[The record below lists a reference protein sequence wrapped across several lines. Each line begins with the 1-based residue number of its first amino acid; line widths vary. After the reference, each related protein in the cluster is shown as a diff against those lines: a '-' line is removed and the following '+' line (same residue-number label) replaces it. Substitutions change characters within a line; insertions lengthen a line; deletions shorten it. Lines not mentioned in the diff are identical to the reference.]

1 MNLITLENISKSYS
15 EKQIINNISFGINE
29 GEKIG
34 IIGVNG
40 TGKSTLLKIVAGLD
54 EFYEGKITK
63 VNKLRCEYLPQNVNF
78 NDEDKVLTAVFYGDT
93 VEMKALREYEDIVS
107 KLSSGQGDYEE
118 LSNKLIEAQEPMDD
132 LNLWDMEREAKTILT
147 KLGITNFEE
156 KVSNLSGGQRKR
168 IALASALIRPCDL
181 LILDEPTNHL
191 DSETIGWL
199 EEYLNSRKG
208 SLLMIT
214 HDRYFLDRV
223 TNRIIELDKGN
234 LYSYDG
240 NYSYFLEKKI
250 ERKELE
256 KSSEE
261 KRQNF
266 LRNELKWVKRGAKAR
281 STKQKARLDRFK
293 EISEIKYDGE
303 DQEVDFDIKG
313 SRLGKKLV
321 EINNVSKSF
330 GDKEIIKDFSY
341 ILLRKD
347 RIGIIGENG
356 RGKSTLMNL
365 IAGELPVDSGE
376 IIRGETVK
384 IGYFSQENYFI
395 DNDLRVIDY
404 IREVGEYLETAS
416 GEKITA
422 SAMLEKF
429 LFTPEI
435 QYTEVKRL
443 SGGEKRRLYLLRVL
457 MSAPNILLLDEP
469 TNDLDITTL
478 TILEDYLDSFDGP
491 VITVSH
497 DRYFIDRICNK
508 IFYFKSADEI
518 DILHGGYNEYLLFR
532 QLEEEKVLEVKEKK
546 EKPKSEKALKF
557 SFNEQREYETIDE
570 VIENLEEKIKELDK
584 SIEENASSYGTL
596 NDLLKEK
603 EQVEKELSE
612 KYDRWTY
619 LYELAEKIEQS
630 KK

>member
-1 MNLITLENISKSYS
+1 
-15 EKQIINNISFGINE
+15 
-29 GEKIG
+29 
-34 IIGVNG
+34 
-40 TGKSTLLKIVAGLD
+40 
-54 EFYEGKITK
+54 
-63 VNKLRCEYLPQNVNF
+63 
-78 NDEDKVLTAVFYGDT
+78 
-93 VEMKALREYEDIVS
+93 
-107 KLSSGQGDYEE
+107 
-118 LSNKLIEAQEPMDD
+118 
-132 LNLWDMEREAKTILT
+132 MEREAKTILT
-147 KLGITNFEE
+147 KLGITDFEE

-293 EISEIKYDGE
+293 EISEIKYDKDNE
-303 DQEVDFDIKG
+303 EVDFDIKG

-321 EINNVSKSF
+321 EINHVSKSF
-330 GDKEIIKDFSY
+330 GSKEIIKDFSY

-365 IAGELPVDSGE
+365 IAGELPVDNGE

-384 IGYFSQENYFI
+384 IGYFSQESYFV

-416 GEKITA
+416 GEKISA

-457 MSAPNILLLDEP
+457 MSSPNILLLDEP

-497 DRYFIDRICNK
+497 DRYFIDRVCNK
-508 IFYFKSADEI
+508 IFYFKSAEEI
-518 DILHGGYNEYLLFR
+518 DILHGGYNEYLVYKE
-532 QLEEEKVLEVKEKK
+532 LEDEKVSEVKEKK

-570 VIENLEEKIKELDK
+570 VIEKLEEKISQLDK
-584 SIEENASSYGTL
+584 SIEENASNYGTL

-603 EQVEKELSE
+603 EEIEKELSE

-619 LYELAEKIEQS
+619 LNELAEKIEQS